1 MRASAAAVVGVL
13 VVALG
18 ASGGSA
24 LAGGVAF
31 VDWERNTYGWGEV
44 ARGHTRD
51 VYFRTAPGARRA
63 IAAGDFVVY
72 LDPDYRPAEYWK
84 GTRWPRPHG
93 VSRDWILAGRV
104 TLSSSWAPNLV
115 RADAELAVPEVAPGK
130 YTAILCDRGCTT
142 PLGDVS
148 PSDVRVVRSATVAH
162 VRPALVRLRSEL
174 RSEVEALEG
183 NVSHT
188 RSEQAAESYA
198 VETELQEL
206 RTDVR
211 RMAAELIAQRERRD
225 LWSYAAWFAA
235 GAAAVFAVALVS
247 SRRRWRVADHAPR
260 ASWSA

>member
-24 LAGGVAF
+24 LAG
-31 VDWERNTYGWGEV
+31 
-44 ARGHTRD
+44 
-51 VYFRTAPGARRA
+51 
-63 IAAGDFVVY
+63 DFVVY

-84 GTRWPRPHG
+84 GTRWPQPHG

-162 VRPALVRLRSEL
+162 VRPALMRLRSEL

-247 SRRRWRVADHAPR
+247 SRRRWRGGGGARRGVPPRGAAATSRLPGPSIALRRDVASVAARVDTITSSSR
-260 ASWSA
+260 